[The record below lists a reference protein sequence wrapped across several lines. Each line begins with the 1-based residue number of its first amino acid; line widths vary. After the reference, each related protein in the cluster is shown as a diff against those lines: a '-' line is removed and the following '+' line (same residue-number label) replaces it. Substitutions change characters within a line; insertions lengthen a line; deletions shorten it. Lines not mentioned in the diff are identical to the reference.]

1 MNKEVVNKKPIDE
14 LMKKGVTLHNVHIM
28 SELNGLVLTVK
39 DDEDSG
45 AKVTYVLSGLKLTV
59 RLFKCRSRK
68 ERVNCGT

>member
-1 MNKEVVNKKPIDE
+1 MNKKPIDE

-45 AKVTYVLSGLKLTV
+45 AEVNYVLKILKPTLSNIDYPNAV
-59 RLFKCRSRK
+59 
-68 ERVNCGT
+68 